1 MATVAAAKIISMSVT
16 NMPTDQYASACSVGY
31 GLQWAWTAGDDPHR
45 YYIEIRFRAYG
56 NRWLQNE
63 TVNLN
68 IDLVRDL
75 VTGHFNTVIQLADR
89 GHLDIDGYWDSPY
102 SPDLSQYD
110 QNLQKY
116 ERELEDWERQ
126 IESRLDYDPFD
137 PDLHSNKTGDFLG
150 NRLGGI
156 L

>member
-1 MATVAAAKIISMSVT
+1 MSIVLAKIISMAVT
-16 NMPTDQYASACSVGY
+16 PTPNDQYASACRVYY
-31 GLQWAWTAGDDPHR
+31 GLQWARKAGDEPQR
-45 YYIEIRFRAYG
+45 YYIEVPFRAFG

-75 VTGHFNTVIQLADR
+75 STGHFNTIVQLADR

-102 SPDLSQYD
+102 SPDLSQYN
-110 QNLQKY
+110 QNLQEY
-116 ERELEDWERQ
+116 ERKLEDWERQ
-126 IESRLDYDPFD
+126 IESRLDYDPLD

-150 NRLGGI
+150 TGSGEF
-156 L
+156 